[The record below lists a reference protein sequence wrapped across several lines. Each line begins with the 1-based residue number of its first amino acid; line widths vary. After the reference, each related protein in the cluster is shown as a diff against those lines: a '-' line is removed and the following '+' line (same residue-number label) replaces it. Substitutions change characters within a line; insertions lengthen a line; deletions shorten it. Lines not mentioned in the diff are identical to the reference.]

1 MYTNGC
7 ISPVDLSWTAIIDN
21 LYLWCPWSFHV
32 HLTAFAI
39 FMLFHHPT
47 AIRAFQA
54 VPTVLFLKPKLN
66 YVMIMPNPS

>member
-1 MYTNGC
+1 M
-7 ISPVDLSWTAIIDN
+7 
-21 LYLWCPWSFHV
+21 